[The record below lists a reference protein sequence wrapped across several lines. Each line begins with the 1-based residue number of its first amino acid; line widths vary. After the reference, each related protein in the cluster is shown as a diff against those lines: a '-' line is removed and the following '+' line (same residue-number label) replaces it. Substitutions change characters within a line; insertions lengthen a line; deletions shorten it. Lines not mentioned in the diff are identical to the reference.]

1 MAGIYI
7 HIPFCNSKCAYC
19 GFYSIPSLKRKGDF
33 LDALRL
39 EIFARRDY
47 LEGESIGTIYFGG
60 GTPSLLS
67 VEEIG
72 EILQWITGVFT
83 VNADAE
89 ITLEANPDTLSL
101 DYLKGLRAIGV
112 NRLSIGI
119 QSFFDNDLKYLSR
132 RHDSRH
138 ALECVSL
145 AKEAGFENISL
156 DLIYGL
162 PTSDAEQWHRN
173 LELFFEMDVPHL
185 SAYALTLEP
194 NSILTK
200 QIEMGKVMPINEEDA
215 LRDYEILCRLAKEA
229 GFLHYEI
236 SNFCKPGSHSR
247 HNSSYWFGVPYLGL
261 GPSAHS
267 YNGTSRQWNVSS
279 VGGYLEERR
288 QKIEARSQ
296 ESEARSQQ
304 SEAGSQES
312 EAGSQESSSTPQ
324 GSVSERRPLRNP
336 TRQCGGTGGG
346 GGAAGSCGAAAG
358 TGGGGGAAGSCGAA
372 AGTGGGGDAG
382 SCGAA
387 AGTGGGGDAGC
398 VGAVGSDCGADA
410 GDAGAAAEYL
420 TAEQVYDEYVM
431 LRLRTMWG
439 IDLNYIKREMGER
452 FADHCERQA
461 QPLVEQG
468 KLSQTHE
475 ILYLNDEQML
485 FADGIAEALFW

>member
-39 EIFARRDY
+39 EMLARRDY
-47 LEGESIGTIYFGG
+47 LQGESIGTIYFGG

-72 EILQWITGVFT
+72 TILQWITDVFT

-89 ITLEANPDTLSL
+89 ITLEANPDTLSPE
-101 DYLKGLRAIGV
+101 YLKGLRALGV

-267 YNGTSRQWNVSS
+267 YNGSSRQWNVSS
-279 VGGYLEERR
+279 VEGYLEERR
-288 QKIEARSQ
+288 QKIEDRSQ
-296 ESEARSQQ
+296 KIEDRSQK

-336 TRQCGGTGGG
+336 TRQCVGTGGG
-346 GGAAGSCGAAAG
+346 GGAAAGSCGAAAGSCGAAAG
-358 TGGGGGAAGSCGAA
+358 TGGGGGAA
-372 AGTGGGGDAG
+372 AG

>member
-39 EIFARRDY
+39 EMLARRDY

-72 EILQWITGVFT
+72 TILQWITGEFT
-83 VNADAE
+83 VHADAE
-89 ITLEANPDTLSL
+89 ITLEANPDTLSPE
-101 DYLKGLRAIGV
+101 YLKGLRALGV

-215 LRDYEILCRLAKEA
+215 LRDYDILCRFAKEA

-296 ESEARSQQ
+296 ESEA
-304 SEAGSQES
+304 
-312 EAGSQESSSTPQ
+312 GSQESSSTPQ

-346 GGAAGSCGAAAG
+346 GGA
-358 TGGGGGAAGSCGAA
+358 
-372 AGTGGGGDAG
+372 AG